1 MRLGSFWGLPA
12 PAILVVFDEE
22 RDFLYKCLSKLD
34 SDSTAEILVDV
45 GKEFSFLKRILS
57 QCGWGIPA
65 YDRVSE
71 QYSPM
76 KKVVNGSIDGADD
89 FFSVQLRSELVFR
102 CLEEMVKREQRGDY
116 RECSALESSVNR
128 MLASE
133 SFQLGKID
141 KIAKSL
147 VKGLPCA
154 KQSSLEGI
162 AEKFRLVR
170 KAPDVIWF
178 GGQKVRLQ
186 ENECRVWQWF
196 SERADFIDKILKQC
210 YQGRSSEETTFGV
223 PFFDM
228 TKRKPSSLQYK
239 VIDIF
244 DCAKDYRTSHLLVKC
259 IEECSVELAKFKQC
273 LKRYVLSSD
282 SSPITMD
289 QNTFVNTLAEQ
300 SNECIDFFGNL
311 LSEGTMKYDD
321 YQLEDVEMLCKIFEL
336 ITARSEWDNIIGVP
350 GAAEAAK
357 RIGVCGLS
365 EYSLPLFSEA
375 VAGIS
380 LMHQGKIK
388 KSPEYVQEIQ
398 AVISDI
404 DALLQTL
411 LPVGREI

>member
-12 PAILVVFDEE
+12 PAILIVFDED

-34 SDSTAEILVDV
+34 SDSTAGILVDV
-45 GKEFSFLKRILS
+45 GKEFSFLKRMVS
-57 QCGWGIPA
+57 QCSWSVPE

-76 KKVVNGSIDGADD
+76 KKVVNGRLEGADD
-89 FFSVQLRSELVFR
+89 FFSMQFRSELVFR
-102 CLEEMVKREQRGDY
+102 CLEEIVKREQRGDY
-116 RECSALESSVNR
+116 RECSALESGVDNL
-128 MLASE
+128 LANE
-133 SFQLGKID
+133 SFQLGKLD
-141 KIAKSL
+141 KIAKGL
-147 VKGLPCA
+147 VKELSCVE
-154 KQSSLEGI
+154 QSCIEGV

-170 KAPDVIWF
+170 KAPDVLWF

-186 ENECRVWQWF
+186 EDEQRVWQWF
-196 SERADFIDKILKQC
+196 KDRIDFIDEILKRC
-210 YQGRSSEETTFGV
+210 HHGRSREETTFGV

-244 DCAKDYRTSHLLVKC
+244 DCAKDYKTSHLLVKC

-273 LKRYVLSSD
+273 LKKYVLSNDDNSVV
-282 SSPITMD
+282 MD
-289 QNTFVNTLAEQ
+289 QDTFINVLAAQ
-300 SNECIDFFGNL
+300 SNECIDFFGNML
-311 LSEGTMKYDD
+311 REGIMKYDD
-321 YQLEDVEMLCKIFEL
+321 YQVEDVEMLCKIFEL
-336 ITARSEWDNIIGVP
+336 VVARSDWDKVIGVQD
-350 GAAEAAK
+350 ADKVAR

-365 EYSLPLFSEA
+365 EHSLPLFSEA
-375 VAGIS
+375 VSGIS

-398 AVISDI
+398 SVVSDV

-411 LPVGREI
+411 LPVGQEI